1 MDSLKRSGCIKKANV
16 VDPYANS
23 IKIDP
28 GLGLNSIITSSEED
42 LKLKAVVQIVKNK
55 FEMDCEAEIEDHQ
68 KACLET
74 LNKINEK
81 KNKEG
86 FNIVMEINY
95 MKWEERNMMELI
107 FPEKGGK
114 SIYIY
119 NPLINKIEQIFI
131 EIEDEFP
138 IGLAVYNK
146 LPYCFCSGGKT
157 KIEDEYAELEHFF
170 TLKRTG
176 LNSFEKIILPN
187 MLEEKTNH
195 CLFEIPYLK
204 SICALGGANSR
215 DVEIFNLE
223 EKTWENLPELNCI
236 REGASCCVI
245 NETFAYCFFGYDT
258 ENSEYL
264 TSIEKLDLEQK
275 DEWKLIEPYGNKS
288 FMKKKFCGNI
298 HYRQNFEEKIFIL
311 GGINI
316 LGNESQDCL
325 SYNEIN
331 NTIEKTGKNLP
342 FKSSFNCNSFI
353 KLPTGLYCN
362 LTIDYQLLQFEIL
375 GQYVFGLREKEV

>member
-1 MDSLKRSGCIKKANV
+1 
-16 VDPYANS
+16 
-23 IKIDP
+23 
-28 GLGLNSIITSSEED
+28 
-42 LKLKAVVQIVKNK
+42 
-55 FEMDCEAEIEDHQ
+55 
-68 KACLET
+68 
-74 LNKINEK
+74 
-81 KNKEG
+81 
-86 FNIVMEINY
+86 
-95 MKWEERNMMELI
+95 
-107 FPEKGGK
+107 
-114 SIYIY
+114 
-119 NPLINKIEQIFI
+119 
-131 EIEDEFP
+131 
-138 IGLAVYNK
+138 
-146 LPYCFCSGGKT
+146 
-157 KIEDEYAELEHFF
+157 
-170 TLKRTG
+170 
-176 LNSFEKIILPN
+176 

-215 DVEIFNLE
+215 EVEIFNLE

-236 REGASCCVI
+236 REGAACCVV

-311 GGINI
+311 GGINVF
-316 LGNESQDCL
+316 GNESQDCL
-325 SYNEIN
+325 SYNEID
-331 NTIEKTGKNLP
+331 NTIEKIGKNLP
-342 FKSSFNCNSFI
+342 FKSSFNSNSFI

-375 GQYVFGLREKEV
+375 GQYAFGLREKEI

>member
-55 FEMDCEAEIEDHQ
+55 FEMDCESEIEDHQ

-86 FNIVMEINY
+86 FNIVIEVNN

-119 NPLINKIEQIFI
+119 NPIINKIEQIFI
-131 EIEDEFP
+131 EMEYEFP
-138 IGLAVYNK
+138 ISLAVYNK

-157 KIEDEYAELEHFF
+157 KVEDEYVELEHFF

-176 LNSFEKIILPN
+176 LNTFEKIILPN

-223 EKTWENLPELNCI
+223 EKIWENLPELNCI
-236 REGASCCVI
+236 REGAACCVV

-311 GGINI
+311 GGINVF
-316 LGNESQDCL
+316 GNESQDCL
-325 SYNEIN
+325 SYNEID
-331 NTIEKTGKNLP
+331 NTIEKIGKNLP
-342 FKSSFNCNSFI
+342 FKSSFNSNSFI

-375 GQYVFGLREKEV
+375 GQYAFGLREKEI